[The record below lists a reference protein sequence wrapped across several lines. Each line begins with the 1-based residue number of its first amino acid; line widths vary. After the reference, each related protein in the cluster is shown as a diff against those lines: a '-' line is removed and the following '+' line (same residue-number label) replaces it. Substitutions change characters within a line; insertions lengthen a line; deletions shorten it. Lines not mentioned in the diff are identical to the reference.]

1 MEIIFS
7 KEAENDVIDIAHY
20 ISENNPIVAA
30 EVFDKVWYT
39 CELLASIPEMGT
51 PIDCLLDTADVG
63 EEIQEILNA
72 EPLLKGMRQF
82 PVKKFRKLIVF
93 YNTKENALHVER
105 ILHGSRGIA
114 VIFASM
120 FT

>member
-7 KEAENDVIDIAHY
+7 KEAENDVVEIAHH
-20 ISENNPIVAA
+20 ITENNPVVAA
-30 EVFDKVWYT
+30 EIFDKVWYT
-39 CELLASIPEMGT
+39 CELLASMPDMGT
-51 PIDCLLDTADVG
+51 PIDSLLDIGELG

-72 EPLLKGMRQF
+72 EPLLKGMRRF

-105 ILHGSRGIA
+105 ILHGSRDIP